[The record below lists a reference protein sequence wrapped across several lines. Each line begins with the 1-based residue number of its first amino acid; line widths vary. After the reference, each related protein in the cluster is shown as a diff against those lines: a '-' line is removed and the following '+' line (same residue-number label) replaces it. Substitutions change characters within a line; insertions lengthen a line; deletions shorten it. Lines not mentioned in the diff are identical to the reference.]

1 MDIKSE
7 KEKCNQEIFD
17 LEKQVIDIS
26 FRLKTAKAKLRK
38 WEKLEEKAKEIAD
51 Q

>member
-7 KEKCNQEIFD
+7 KEKCSQEITS
-17 LEKQVIDIS
+17 LEKQISELS